1 MRQPTNWAAAAVATV
16 ALAGLVACDKGSADD
31 RFLEQVSAAAVAS
44 APDPGAA
51 RTLVVL
57 GSARKGKACGW
68 VDTGGGRGVAPFAA
82 TERKGRPFHL
92 RMPDV
97 TAVDPEGQLR
107 RAYETQFVMVI
118 CGDHGW
124 LAPTPEGVVRRPRI
138 DAALKRLVQTPGE
151 GWVVIPAI
159 GAPGYVGVAK
169 APAGGVRLSPVLAS
183 ETEVQAWIDGQGAQ
197 AR

>member
-1 MRQPTNWAAAAVATV
+1 MRQRTEWAAVAV
-16 ALAGLVACDKGSADD
+16 ALAGLTACDRGSADA

-68 VDTGGGRGVAPFAA
+68 LDSGGGRGVVPFAA
-82 TERKGRPFHL
+82 TERKGGPLHI

-118 CGDHGW
+118 CDDHGW
-124 LAPTPEGVVRRPRI
+124 LAPTPDGVVRRPRV

-151 GWVVIPAI
+151 GLVVIPAI

-183 ETEVQAWIDGQGAQ
+183 EAQVRAWIDGQGGQ

>member
-1 MRQPTNWAAAAVATV
+1 MRQRTQWAAVA
-16 ALAGLVACDKGSADD
+16 AAFAGLTACDGGSADA
-31 RFLEQVSAAAVAS
+31 RFFEQVSAAAVAS
-44 APDPGAA
+44 APDPAAA

-68 VDTGGGRGVAPFAA
+68 LDTGGGRGVAPFAA
-82 TERKGRPFHL
+82 TERKGQPLHIRK
-92 RMPDV
+92 PDV
-97 TAVDPEGQLR
+97 TAADPEGQVR

-118 CGDHGW
+118 CDDHGW
-124 LAPTPEGVVRRPRI
+124 LAPTPEGVVRFPQV

-159 GAPGYVGVAK
+159 GTPGYVGVAK
-169 APAGGVRLSPVLAS
+169 ASFGGVRLSPVLAS
-183 ETEVQAWIDGQGAQ
+183 EAEVLAWIDGPGAE

>member
-1 MRQPTNWAAAAVATV
+1 MRQRTEWAAVAV
-16 ALAGLVACDKGSADD
+16 ALAGLTACDRGSADA

-68 VDTGGGRGVAPFAA
+68 LDSGGGRGVVPFAA
-82 TERKGRPFHL
+82 TERKGGPLHI

-118 CGDHGW
+118 CDDHGW
-124 LAPTPEGVVRRPRI
+124 LAPTPDRVVRRPRV

-169 APAGGVRLSPVLAS
+169 ASAGGVRLSPVLAS
-183 ETEVQAWIDGQGAQ
+183 EAQVRAWIDGQGGQ

>member
-1 MRQPTNWAAAAVATV
+1 MRQRIEWAAVAA
-16 ALAGLVACDKGSADD
+16 ALAGLAACDPGSADA
-31 RFLEQVSAAAVAS
+31 RFLQQVSAAAVAS

-51 RTLVVL
+51 RTLVVM

-68 VDTGGGRGVAPFAA
+68 LDTGAGRGVTPFAA
-82 TERKGRPFHL
+82 TERKGRPL
-92 RMPDV
+92 YIRKPDV

-118 CGDHGW
+118 CDDHGW
-124 LAPTPEGVVRRPRI
+124 LAPTPEGVVRRPQV

-169 APAGGVRLSPVLAS
+169 ASAGGVRLSPVLAS
-183 ETEVQAWIDGQGAQ
+183 EAEIQAWIDGQGAE